1 MSPTRRALL
10 WLMSAFYVAN
20 GVNHFI
26 SPDAYL
32 QIIPDFVPVPLAVV
46 YVSGVVEIILGVAV
60 LFGPTRMMAA
70 WGLIILLV
78 VVFPANINV
87 AVNDLV
93 FLGEEPN
100 SLVNWLRLPVQ
111 AVLIVWAWWY
121 TRVRRAQNRA
131 RPA

>member
-1 MSPTRRALL
+1 
-10 WLMSAFYVAN
+10 MSAFYVAN

-26 SPDAYL
+26 SPDVYL
-32 QIIPDFVPVPLAVV
+32 QIIPDFVPAPLAVV
-46 YVSGVVEIILGVAV
+46 YVSGLAEILLGVGV

-70 WGLIILLV
+70 WGLIVLLLV
-78 VVFPANINV
+78 VVPANINV

-111 AVLIVWAWWY
+111 AVLIVWAWWH
-121 TRVRRAQNRA
+121 TRSDEPRTGLVQLD
-131 RPA
+131 